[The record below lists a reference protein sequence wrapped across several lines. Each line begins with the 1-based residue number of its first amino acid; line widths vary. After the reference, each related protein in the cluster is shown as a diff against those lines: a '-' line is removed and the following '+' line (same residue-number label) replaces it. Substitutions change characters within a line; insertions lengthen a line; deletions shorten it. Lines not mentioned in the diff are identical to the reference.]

1 MQATQGVTMAE
12 QQLQN
17 AEFGEQDAQINLT
30 NARIQARLT
39 LQALN
44 DAQKDAVL
52 GTQQAQLALAQAQ
65 YQQKLT
71 DQNAMSTALDR
82 QQAALSVAEAEQALT
97 EAQQNQT
104 NATSAANR
112 VNKQGVNGQL
122 SVIQAE
128 QAVTMAVNGVKDARM
143 QYADAMRNV
152 TLTEQNNATQ
162 IAQAQLAV
170 REAQRQASA
179 SMNQFAYDMGK
190 LTKPAQAVVN
200 ELLGM
205 HGAVRGLEDIA
216 QQTVLPGIV
225 IFLQGVKSI
234 LPEVRTA

>member
-1 MQATQGVTMAE
+1 
-12 QQLQN
+12 
-17 AEFGEQDAQINLT
+17 
-30 NARIQARLT
+30 
-39 LQALN
+39 
-44 DAQKDAVL
+44 
-52 GTQQAQLALAQAQ
+52 
-65 YQQKLT
+65 
-71 DQNAMSTALDR
+71 
-82 QQAALSVAEAEQALT
+82 
-97 EAQQNQT
+97 
-104 NATSAANR
+104 
-112 VNKQGVNGQL
+112 
-122 SVIQAE
+122 
-128 QAVTMAVNGVKDARM
+128 M

-225 IFLQGVKSI
+225 IFLNGVKSI
-234 LPEVRTA
+234 LPEVRTGMKLMGTAMGDSFGQFGKLMQTPAFKDGLPPAPQQRLVHQHRAARVPPGSCRCSARSAGRRAPGPGWPTCSPASRAA